1 MSRSAW
7 LRGAAVAT
15 LCLQQPRVVAYPLL
29 YDGNGGALLTTA
41 LGANLTLS
49 PSAGGACSSAGPARL
64 VAWRARM
71 RTAASV
77 PTAWLA
83 DVPPRL
89 QVSLSQVRS

>member
-49 PSAGGACSSAGPARL
+49 PSAGGACFSAGPARL
-64 VAWRARM
+64 VACARM

>member
-64 VAWRARM
+64 VACART